1 MTEDKLKRAWYV
13 SRHGWERDCLTFI
26 WWGRAFNGEDAI
38 ARGEALM
45 SAIWKVLRWTVKAPE
60 IPIPDEFL
68 YQYLQEEIDSNDSP
82 GYRMLIDTSVM
93 SSIAKGCKGGSADKL
108 DVNLLKVLITQL
120 AWSDESVR
128 HHALNIGSVKIH
140 AEWVRQD
147 GEVTLEFWMVDQSS
161 RIFLDVSEFTATT
174 FLLMLAHACGVR
186 GRKNYFKSVDFVVD
200 RSDSMMPQA
209 RPPQHS
215 GCMPDLLPGY
225 FDQVGLP
232 ELKLQ
237 YQAIIS
243 R

>member
-1 MTEDKLKRAWYV
+1 MTEDELKRTWYV
-13 SRHGWERDCLTFI
+13 SRHGYERDFLTFV

-38 ARGEALM
+38 ARGAALM
-45 SAIWKVLRWTVKAPE
+45 SAIWKLLRRTLKAPE
-60 IPIPDEFL
+60 IPIPDGYL
-68 YQYLQEEIDSNDSP
+68 YQYHQDEIDCFDGR
-82 GYRMLIDTSVM
+82 GYRMLIDPSVM
-93 SSIAKGCKGGSADKL
+93 SSIAKGSEAGSADRL
-108 DVNLLKVLITQL
+108 DVNLLEVLIKQL
-120 AWSDESVR
+120 AWSDETVR
-128 HHALNIGSVKIH
+128 HHALNVGSVKIH

-147 GEVTLEFWMVDQSS
+147 GEVTLEFWMVDHNS

-174 FLLMLAHACGVR
+174 FLLMLAHACGAR
-186 GRKNYFKSVDFVVD
+186 GRKNYFKSVDFVLD

-209 RPPQHS
+209 RPPQHA

-225 FDQVGLP
+225 FDRADLP